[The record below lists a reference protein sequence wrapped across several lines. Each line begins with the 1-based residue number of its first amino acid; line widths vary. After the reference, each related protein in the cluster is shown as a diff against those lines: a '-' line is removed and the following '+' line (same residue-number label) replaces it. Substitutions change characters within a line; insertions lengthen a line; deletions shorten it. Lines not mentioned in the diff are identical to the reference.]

1 MECMEL
7 KMFLLCVKMII
18 TSEIHRHGGKDVVGL
33 TEGGFD
39 YDRCMLRSWPMR
51 ASVKKKANSGGYY
64 EWMGS
69 KVGKYENKQK
79 RNKHKKQYKNK

>member
-1 MECMEL
+1 M
-7 KMFLLCVKMII
+7 KMFLLRVKMII

-64 EWMGS
+64 EWMGG
-69 KVGKYENKQK
+69 KVGSNF
-79 RNKHKKQYKNK
+79 

>member
-1 MECMEL
+1 MECIEL
-7 KMFLLCVKMII
+7 KMFLLYVKMIV
-18 TSEIHRHGGKDVVGL
+18 TSEIHRHGRKDVVAL

-39 YDRCMLRSWPMR
+39 YDRCTLRSWPMR

-69 KVGKYENKQK
+69 KVGSNFSGILWMVGGMS
-79 RNKHKKQYKNK
+79 